1 MGCKESIKV
10 FEDNICQKLG
20 LKKTNFFLNWKCN
33 ERKNVGL
40 RMEAAIRKIFFV
52 AFQASL
58 ISDFWSSIFIEVR
71 LEE

>member
-1 MGCKESIKV
+1 
-10 FEDNICQKLG
+10 
-20 LKKTNFFLNWKCN
+20 
-33 ERKNVGL
+33 
-40 RMEAAIRKIFFV
+40 MEAAIRKIFFV